1 MKIKSYSLLL
11 GYKEF
16 DAHLIKKN
24 EEILLKVAGLGGID
38 RQEYIRHGFRV
49 IEAETKELRILVAA
63 GFEKKSIFSR
73 FSIRS

>member
-1 MKIKSYSLLL
+1 MKVKSYSLML

-16 DAHLIKKN
+16 DAQLIKKN
-24 EEILLKVAGLGGID
+24 ERFLLKIAELGEID

-49 IEAETKELRILVAA
+49 IEAETKELKALVAI

-73 FSIRS
+73 FSI